1 MLWWYVFQHWLTR
14 DSRILLT
21 LDSRILL
28 TLDSIQWS
36 GGVAEL
42 GQQNIVEL
50 YSVFW
55 QCGLQHCLTRDSRL
69 FLTSIQWSGGVPYLG
84 QQNAAKLYPVV

>member
-1 MLWWYVFQHWLTR
+1 MV
-14 DSRILLT
+14 
-21 LDSRILL
+21 
-28 TLDSIQWS
+28 